1 MQHIEVTDEL
11 LYKYMPI
18 VDEAIIM
25 ELENNTDYEYQFSA
39 KFVRK
44 MRMLIWKDAHPWVSD
59 IFRQLKRTVAMSIC
73 VAVVLFLLTMSVEGN
88 QIKLFETVRT
98 MWEDSELYTYFYDA
112 QEGEFQEREP
122 AYIPEGYEVTYNDLS
137 DIHLLLIY
145 ENDVG
150 EVISWEQMIVSN
162 SAGVVVDNEYDSKVV
177 QEVDGKF
184 VTVCIYADGFKYAY
198 CEHKEYVYI
207 LTADNLA
214 VEEIYKMFR

>member
-1 MQHIEVTDEL
+1 MQQIEVTDEL

-18 VDEAIIM
+18 VDEMIIK
-25 ELENNTDYEYQFSA
+25 ELEDNTDHVYQFST
-39 KFVRK
+39 KFERK
-44 MRMLIWKDAHPWVSD
+44 MRMLIWKEAYPWGSAV
-59 IFRQLKRTVAMSIC
+59 FRQLKRTAAMGIC
-73 VAVVLFLLTMSVEGN
+73 AAVVLFFLTMSVEGN
-88 QIKLFETVRT
+88 RIKLFETVRT
-98 MWEDSELYTYFYDA
+98 MWEDSELYTYFSDA

-122 AYIPEGYEVTYNDLS
+122 TYIPEGYKEIYYDWS

-145 ENDVG
+145 ENNAG
-150 EVISWEQMIVSN
+150 EVISWEQMAVSN
-162 SAGVVVDNEYDSKVV
+162 SAGVVVDNEYDSKTV
-177 QEVDGKF
+177 QEVNGKF

>member
-1 MQHIEVTDEL
+1 MQQIEVTDEL

-18 VDEAIIM
+18 VDEMIIK
-25 ELENNTDYEYQFSA
+25 ELEDNTDHEFQFSA
-39 KFVRK
+39 KFERK
-44 MRMLIWKDAHPWVSD
+44 MRMLIWKEAYPRGSAVL
-59 IFRQLKRTVAMSIC
+59 RQLKRTAAMGIYA
-73 VAVVLFLLTMSVEGN
+73 AVVLFFLTMSVEGN
-88 QIKLFETVRT
+88 RSKFFETVRT
-98 MWEDSELYTYFYDA
+98 MWEDSELYTYLSDA

-122 AYIPEGYEVTYNDLS
+122 TYIPEGYKEIYKDLS

-150 EVISWEQMIVSN
+150 EVISWEQMAVSD

-177 QEVDGKF
+177 QEVNGKF